1 MDLGTFLMNKHHEPT
16 QVGIT
21 LNGIIIKLI
30 LRNILSQMSIK
41 LHSEISD
48 IMDDIK
54 IWMLTAHKWM
64 KPQKRRETA
73 KATEEV

>member
-1 MDLGTFLMNKHHEPT
+1 MASSSSLILKAERSALTFMDLGTFLMNKHHEPT

-54 IWMLTAHKWM
+54 I
-64 KPQKRRETA
+64 
-73 KATEEV
+73 